1 MPATK
6 HEHEREPNWIIALR
20 RTPAGPGK
28 SQPEDPGADTFEI
41 ICRECGDDPALD
53 YQEVSAEL
61 QQIRGPYT
69 FSAGSAVFGKHAE
82 SHPGTDEM

>member
-6 HEHEREPNWIIALR
+6 HDHEHEPNWIIALR
-20 RTPAGPGK
+20 RKPAGPGK
-28 SQPEDPGADTFEI
+28 SQLEDHGADAFEV

-53 YQEVSAEL
+53 YQQMSAEL

-69 FSAGSAVFGKHAE
+69 FSAGSAAFTRHVE
-82 SHPGTDEM
+82 SCHGTDEM